1 MNENR
6 LSIED
11 LRIELERLQLAARNI
26 ERLIHQAE
34 EDQEQQHQQEQA
46 NPAEAGNRH
55 RTFVI
60 EEEFNRRPRINY
72 NEDHPVVFNSIG
84 SEILIGDTIRFMTRG
99 RYNSREGIVYKIS
112 DNGARVTAR
121 DDRGRSISRAPQ
133 NVLVVAPRQEE

>member
-26 ERLIHQAE
+26 ERLIHQTE
-34 EDQEQQHQQEQA
+34 EDQEQRHQQEQA

-55 RTFVI
+55 RNFVI

-72 NEDHPVVFNSIG
+72 NEDHPIG
-84 SEILIGDTIRFMTRG
+84 TEIIIGDTIRFMTRG
-99 RYNSREGIVYKIS
+99 RYDSREGIVYKIS
-112 DNGARVTAR
+112 DTGARVTAR
-121 DDRGRSISRAPQ
+121 DDSGRSISRAPQ